1 MDGIS
6 AFLILLLF
14 LNCVLTISMYN
25 NSNCKENTFQ
35 CQSYLHPDKIIPMI
49 NKNSNTENNNTN
61 NKNNKKISSGIINN
75 INKATVRCGSI
86 DSAYTP
92 GNKLILGCSVI
103 ILIGSLVLCGVS
115 LYKGSEDE
123 SDFIDVITNILLT
136 ISIIIISSFN
146 FTIYNKCLNDITSCS
161 GEPEYVPNMG
171 IRTSCNYEVDNY
183 NTIFNIYVIMI
194 IVLCISILLGIYN
207 VVSLSGHGFGGSSF
221 L

>member
-61 NKNNKKISSGIINN
+61 NKKISSGIINN
-75 INKATVRCGSI
+75 INKATVICGSI

-103 ILIGSLVLCGVS
+103 ILIGSLVLCGV
-115 LYKGSEDE
+115 
-123 SDFIDVITNILLT
+123 
-136 ISIIIISSFN
+136 
-146 FTIYNKCLNDITSCS
+146 
-161 GEPEYVPNMG
+161 
-171 IRTSCNYEVDNY
+171 
-183 NTIFNIYVIMI
+183 
-194 IVLCISILLGIYN
+194 
-207 VVSLSGHGFGGSSF
+207 
-221 L
+221 